1 MGQFCTGL
9 RSLVLLLLTDTMTWA
24 CGDIGQVSLDVY
36 NPMPFELKV
45 FNMVRHIC
53 LYLLPNMSMPILI
66 SILVSI
72 LIYLLVSFY

>member
-1 MGQFCTGL
+1 
-9 RSLVLLLLTDTMTWA
+9 MTWA

-53 LYLLPNMSMPILI
+53 VFLLPTLHVHSSETENKDTHTRYLLLFLGGGST
-66 SILVSI
+66 SVHDD
-72 LIYLLVSFY
+72 IYVHCTV